1 MFPISC
7 RSSLKRTKGVEFSP
21 SFVIREEMVS
31 TSHLDY
37 LRILNIFSERKQ
49 IDFLSVVKWLEFYC
63 DWIFFH
69 FHIFKTSLPE
79 LYYFWLSYFWLQSY
93 IFFCFDMW
101 EKSNTGVKTQ
111 DKRKPAIPR
120 SLTACMAMK
129 QLVRSQ
135 AASDHGLHLLLWPCQ
150 ASYKAAGSPSVL
162 FFVCVCSL
170 NIFGKGEN
178 IYPQMHIIISG
189 LLGYI
194 IRVSKAWILFS
205 LLLTN
210 FSKCNSK
217 ANWPCVLLEASKC
230 PTRCP
235 WHISSLNSTC

>member
-1 MFPISC
+1 MISC
-7 RSSLKRTKGVEFSP
+7 QWLNGWSFTVIGYSFIFIFLKQVCLNCIIFDCHISDYKATYFFVLICEKNQIQELKPKTKGNQQYRGAWLPAWPWNSLCGARQP
-21 SFVIREEMVS
+21 LTMGC
-31 TSHLDY
+31 TSCCDPARLLTKLLAAHQFY
-37 LRILNIFSERKQ
+37 
-49 IDFLSVVKWLEFYC
+49 FLC
-63 DWIFFH
+63 
-69 FHIFKTSLPE
+69 
-79 LYYFWLSYFWLQSY
+79 
-93 IFFCFDMW
+93 
-101 EKSNTGVKTQ
+101 
-111 DKRKPAIPR
+111 
-120 SLTACMAMK
+120 
-129 QLVRSQ
+129 
-135 AASDHGLHLLLWPCQ
+135 
-150 ASYKAAGSPSVL
+150 
-162 FFVCVCSL
+162 VCVCSL

-205 LLLTN
+205 LLLTT